1 LAESGFARAQKN
13 ESALSKAQRPSRRMY
28 GGRVWSPVF
37 ANRRQLVKLN
47 ITR

>member
-13 ESALSKAQRPSRRMY
+13 ESALSKAQRPSHRMY
-28 GGRVWSPVF
+28 AGRLWSLVF
-37 ANRRQLVKLN
+37 ANRRQLLKLN